1 MDQAYS
7 EPIGQPWQYSKE
19 YHQLSDFLGVNIYDR
34 DDSELHKKV
43 SALQEWAGGEDM
55 QKVLTGVSK
64 LRKELGVQFIGKPLV
79 KELYQS
85 MRLKQDGQRTNPQV
99 SFEKPIVKEKP
110 KEKANPLQK
119 IVSDAVSQTVN
130 QSVADMVKQALSDK
144 KVVSSLVQDAV
155 KGALK

>member
-1 MDQAYS
+1 MDTYS
-7 EPIGQPWQYSKE
+7 EPVGEAWKYSKE
-19 YHQLSDFLGVNIYDR
+19 YHQLSDFLGVNTYDR
-34 DDSELHKKV
+34 EDSELHKKV
-43 SALQEWAGGEDM
+43 SALQDWAGGEDM
-55 QKVLTGVSK
+55 HKVLTQVAK

-85 MRLKQDGQRTNPQV
+85 MRLKQDNQRTNPEV
-99 SFEKPIVKEKP
+99 SFEKPIKEKP

-119 IVSDAVSQTVN
+119 IVSEAVSQTVN
-130 QSVADMVKQALSDK
+130 QSVTDMVKQALSDK